1 MKKNTKELKALIKKY
16 NISVTIDKNMED
28 HSNDPFVMSK
38 KEKAEKLLSKYPVPE
53 SFLHKPQ
60 PRPKTNT
67 SSKPKA

>member
-16 NISVTIDKNMED
+16 NISVTIDKNMRD

-38 KEKAEKLLSKYPVPE
+38 KEKAKKLLSKYPVPE
-53 SFLHKPQ
+53 SFLHKPK

>member
-1 MKKNTKELKALIKKY
+1 MKKKVKDPKSKNSKY
-16 NISVTIDKNMED
+16 KISVRIDNSIPD
-28 HSNDPFVMSK
+28 LSNDPFVMSK

-53 SFLHKPQ
+53 SFLHKPK